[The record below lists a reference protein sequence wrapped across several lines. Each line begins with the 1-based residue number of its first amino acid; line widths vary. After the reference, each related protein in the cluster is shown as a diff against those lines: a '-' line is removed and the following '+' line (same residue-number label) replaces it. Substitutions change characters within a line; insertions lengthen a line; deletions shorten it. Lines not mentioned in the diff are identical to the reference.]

1 MEILNPYPFTK
12 THNREYHFTTKNRT
26 EYAAYF
32 NKVPVES
39 GAVYNFVFAISHSG
53 AKRFDL
59 RIRDTIVCIIFD
71 FWEDY
76 DNVTLFVCDSSDGR
90 ARNRMRLFNYWYKL
104 LNCDGDVVK
113 IDFLFK
119 EINAAILAKKD
130 NCLLELVENEISEL
144 FDLMSGE

>member
-1 MEILNPYPFTK
+1 
-12 THNREYHFTTKNRT
+12 
-26 EYAAYF
+26 
-32 NKVPVES
+32 
-39 GAVYNFVFAISHSG
+39 
-53 AKRFDL
+53 
-59 RIRDTIVCIIFD
+59 
-71 FWEDY
+71 
-76 DNVTLFVCDSSDGR
+76 
-90 ARNRMRLFNYWYKL
+90 MRLFNYWYKL